1 VASDAGI
8 FTFNTPN
15 QGSRWHQYLAA
26 PIVGIAS
33 TPTGNGYWFVAGD
46 GGIFVYGG
54 AGLVHERRVAD
65 LDPWLAECRA
75 SPVPALRNFAA
86 NLEQEGDATRAA
98 VTLPWS
104 TGPVEG
110 RINKLKLIKRSSY
123 GRATLELLQ
132 QRVLHAASARSR
144 EHECA

>member
-1 VASDAGI
+1 WEVASDGGI

-33 TPTGNGYWFVAGD
+33 TPTGNGYWFVPGDGYWFVPGD

-75 SPVPALRNFAA
+75 GPVPALRNFAA
-86 NLEQEGDATRAA
+86 NLEQEGDAMRAA

-104 TGPVEG
+104 TGPAEG
-110 RINKLKLIKRSSY
+110 HINKLKLIKHSSY
-123 GRATLELLQ
+123 GRAKLDLLR
-132 QRVLHAASARSR
+132 QRMLHAA
-144 EHECA
+144 